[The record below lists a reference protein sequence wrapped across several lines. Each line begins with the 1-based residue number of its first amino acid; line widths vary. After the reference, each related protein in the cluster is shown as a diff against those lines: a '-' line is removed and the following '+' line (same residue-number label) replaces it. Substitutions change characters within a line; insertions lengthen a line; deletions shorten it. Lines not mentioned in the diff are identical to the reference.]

1 MSPRC
6 RAALLLLSLAL
17 GAGSSAHAE
26 RADRDKPIN
35 IESDRMTADDTKKVA
50 VFEGR
55 VVMTQGTFIL
65 RADKLV
71 VRQDKEGMQAATATG
86 KPATFRTKR
95 DGVDEWVD
103 GESDRIEY
111 DGRQER
117 VELFDRARLI
127 RDKDEVRGNYISY
140 DTKSEF
146 FQVLAA
152 KGAIAAAAPSREG
165 ARVSATF
172 QPKPKPATPGAPAA
186 PVPPP
191 LELRTEPAL
200 GAPGT
205 ESR

>member
-1 MSPRC
+1 MREITILWM
-6 RAALLLLSLAL
+6 LLML
-17 GAGSSAHAE
+17 GVATSAHAE
-26 RADRDKPIN
+26 RADREKPIN
-35 IESDRMTADDTKKVA
+35 IESDRMTADDAKKVA
-50 VFEGR
+50 IFEGR
-55 VVMTQGTFIL
+55 VVLTQGTFIL
-65 RADKLV
+65 RADKLI

-111 DGRQER
+111 DGRQDR

-146 FQVLAA
+146 FQVQSA
-152 KGAIAAAAPSREG
+152 KGALAVAPARDG

-172 QPKPKPATPGAPAA
+172 QPKPKPKPGAAA
-186 PVPPP
+186 PVTDSI
-191 LELRTEPAL
+191 ELKSEPAL
-200 GAPGT
+200 SNPGAEP
-205 ESR
+205 R